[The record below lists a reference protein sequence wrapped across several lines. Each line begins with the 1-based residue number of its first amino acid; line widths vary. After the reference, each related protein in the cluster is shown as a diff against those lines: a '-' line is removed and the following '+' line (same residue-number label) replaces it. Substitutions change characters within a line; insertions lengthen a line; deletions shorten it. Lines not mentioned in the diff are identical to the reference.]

1 VESDGVDTTTEKEK
15 QPRTELLDCVTE
27 LLEEK
32 LNEVM
37 NQIRF
42 LPPTKQISEAIRS
55 EVRSAVA
62 DAFRKER
69 SGAEAREP
77 KQPAQLSQAASVE
90 DLVSRKLLRHG
101 TFCWRLLSVVQ
112 DVLQRR
118 QKQGADR
125 RGHYTIPELG
135 VFATNQKLRY
145 FKHNVKQH
153 YEDSMMHQ
161 LKAKA
166 DADATRNA
174 NEQMQVSLRVA
185 AIALNSRQ
193 AGEGGE
199 KKGGRRKGEGG
210 RRGGGRGGGPYI

>member
-1 VESDGVDTTTEKEK
+1 MAKHIKDKHQKEAAAEQESRAECWANFTSPQAKGKQQQVESDGVDTTTEKEK

-69 SGAEAREP
+69 SGAEARAP
-77 KQPAQLSQAASVE
+77 KQPAQLSQAASVGDPVSYYDMGHSVGDCSAWCKTCWKDGRSKVLIDE
-90 DLVSRKLLRHG
+90 D
-101 TFCWRLLSVVQ
+101 
-112 DVLQRR
+112 
-118 QKQGADR
+118 
-125 RGHYTIPELG
+125 TIPKLG
-135 VFATNQKLRY
+135 VFATNQKLRN

-153 YEDSMMHQ
+153 YEDSVIHQ
-161 LKAKA
+161 LIASHFVRPKA
-166 DADATRNA
+166 RH
-174 NEQMQVSLRVA
+174 SL
-185 AIALNSRQ
+185 
-193 AGEGGE
+193 
-199 KKGGRRKGEGG
+199 
-210 RRGGGRGGGPYI
+210 